1 MRKVFI
7 IVLFVCIALIG
18 CVMAAVPDANQTA
31 AANGTTTV
39 TTAPQLIGGDMG
51 TYLVTA
57 NVEGANVT
65 FGSDYKGVITGGQL
79 AVPVY
84 TTGTPY
90 RTISVQ
96 APGYADFTAN
106 ITQYP
111 AANQTVDIP
120 VTLVPLAAA
129 NTTAVQTNVTAPA
142 TVSTEMTTATAPVSP
157 APTTSGSLPFAVFG
171 AFVVLGIFAIRS
183 RR

>member
-7 IVLFVCIALIG
+7 LVLFVCIALIG
-18 CVMAAVPDANQTA
+18 CVMAAVPDANQTV
-31 AANGTTTV
+31 AANVTTTI

-90 RTISVQ
+90 RTITVQ
-96 APGYADFTAN
+96 APGYADYTAN

-120 VTLVPLAAA
+120 VTLVPLASA

-142 TVSTEMTTATAPVSP
+142 TVSMEMTTAAAPVSP
-157 APTTSGSLPFAVFG
+157 APTKSGSLPFAVFG

-183 RR
+183 HR